1 MSLREVI
8 DATTPSTVAKL
19 AHTELPIR
27 YAHRIQ
33 QIEDLPGWQ
42 TCQDMCVVHELYNQA
57 FRDVRLLELDENFKN
72 LNQFTDVIQTL
83 KKKFQAVIPRL
94 ANGMRELEKTQDLS
108 EDMMQEWL
116 DVFLLSRIGTE
127 MLTSQYIATV
137 RGREKRDTGKKRN
150 PGIVDFRCD
159 PAHICEQAAKHAKR
173 LCKQHYRL
181 KEDVNIIVE
190 SAGDRNDRSGRIRFS
205 YVPQYLFYIMVELLK
220 NSARATVE
228 NTEEEKRLREKPII
242 ITVGAD
248 SSQVAIRISD
258 RANGIPFS
266 VRDRVWSYMYSTASK
281 GKGATFVQEGTPL
294 AGYGVGL
301 PLSRLYAR
309 YLGGHLSLMSLPGFG
324 TNAYLYLKR
333 IEEETFEEVPDMS
346 SLSSLGALASL

>member
-1 MSLREVI
+1 MARAASALRPWGQGSRVPRRRVAPLRIVAQDAHVPYRWHAGAVGRASHSLVISEDRLREFIQAEVSYFAAREARPMSLREVI

-266 VRDRVWSYMYSTASK
+266 VRDRVWSC
-281 GKGATFVQEGTPL
+281 
-294 AGYGVGL
+294 
-301 PLSRLYAR
+301 AR
-309 YLGGHLSLMSLPGFG
+309 
-324 TNAYLYLKR
+324 
-333 IEEETFEEVPDMS
+333 S
-346 SLSSLGALASL
+346 S